1 MLGYPVFT
9 LVQEVGM
16 NSVLRVALVVSAL
29 LVLGFVTRKIRKAQF
44 NTKDSLFWLFLS
56 ICLVFVA
63 IFPGVAF
70 FFSDILGIQS
80 PSNFIFLT
88 VIALLLIREFTI
100 QAQLSQLRRQTA
112 VLSQEIALREAL
124 KEPKTDYS
132 SETHLTH
139 VSRNANESE
148 S

>member
-1 MLGYPVFT
+1 
-9 LVQEVGM
+9 M

-124 KEPKTDYS
+124 KAPKTDES
-132 SETHLTH
+132 SETRLTH